1 MTSDA
6 GPGTLRAGGPAV
18 AWRETGQEIVVLD
31 LQGSVYFG
39 LNPTAAR
46 LWKLLV
52 QGTSRDELSRRLR
65 TEHGISRER
74 ADADVDAFLEM
85 LDREG
90 LLNAG

>member
-1 MTSDA
+1 MTNDA
-6 GPGTLRAGGPAV
+6 DTPTLRAGGPAV

-31 LQGSVYFG
+31 LRGSVYFG

-52 QGTSRDELSRRLR
+52 AGTTRDELSRRLQVEQR
-65 TEHGISRER
+65 IGR
-74 ADADVDAFLEM
+74 AQADDDVDAFLQM

-90 LLNAG
+90 LLSAG